1 MDAEAAELE
10 CFLTGG
16 IAARD
21 FPHRE
26 HVRMAHALLCRYEF
40 AAGALRYADALRAMA
55 AAAGHPEAFNLTVTV
70 AFLAV
75 IGERLAGQETRD
87 FAQFVAAN
95 PDLLDKRVLE
105 RWYRPE
111 RLASSVARRQFLM
124 PDPLT

>member
-10 CFLTGG
+10 RFLAGG

-26 HVRMAHALLCRYEF
+26 HVRMAHALLRRYEF
-40 AAGALRYADALRAMA
+40 AAGALRYAQALRAMA
-55 AAAGHPEAFNLTVTV
+55 AAAGHPEAFNLTVTI

-75 IGERLAGQETRD
+75 IGERLAGGETQD
-87 FAQFVAAN
+87 FAQFAAAN

-105 RWYRPE
+105 RWYRAE
-111 RLASSVARRQFLM
+111 RLASPMARRQFLM